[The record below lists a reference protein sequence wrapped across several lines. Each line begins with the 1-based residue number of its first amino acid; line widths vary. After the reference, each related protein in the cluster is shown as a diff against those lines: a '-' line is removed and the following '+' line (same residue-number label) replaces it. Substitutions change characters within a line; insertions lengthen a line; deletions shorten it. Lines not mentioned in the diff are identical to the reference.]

1 MKCGARNRKPVSAIT
16 DRAKRY
22 RANTPE
28 CRPNSPRRCELCGSR
43 RFLVVDHRD
52 GDESNGSPGN
62 LRYLCKRCNTALGAE
77 MAMAGK
83 GTRTRQYN
91 PMPVASLFEVAEG
104 IRLASETVPERRPNP
119 VFGASSPAEYL
130 AAIAVLEGSLPG
142 DSVTARRLVHNTPAA
157 IRAQAQEHAAGHVA
171 IDAMLGNPHGGDY
184 GGYTFEQVAAAFGG
198 GMDAADARKIIREV
212 RDSGDLSAYQREVW
226 RRRRGRYGPSGWPG
240 GGADVPF

>member
-28 CRPNSPRRCELCGSR
+28 CRPAGPKRCELCGSK

-52 GDESNGSPGN
+52 GNEANGSPAN
-62 LRYLCKRCNTALGAE
+62 LRWLCRSCNTVEGSQ

-91 PMPVASLFEVAEG
+91 PLPAASLLEVAEG
-104 IRLASETVPERRPNP
+104 LQLASELAPRRRNP
-119 VFGASSPAEYL
+119 VFGASSAAEYL

-142 DSVTARRLVHNTPAA
+142 DPVTARRLVHNTPAA
-157 IRAQAQEHAAGHVA
+157 IRAEAQQQAAGHVA
-171 IDAMLGNPHGGDY
+171 IDAMLGNPFGGNY
-184 GGYTFEQVAAAFGG
+184 GGYTFEQVAAAFAG
-198 GMDAADARKIIREV
+198 GMPGAEARKVIREV
-212 RDSGDLSAYQREVW
+212 RDSGDLPSYQREVW
-226 RRRRGRYGPSGWPG
+226 RRRRGRYGPSGWPSAG
-240 GGADVPF
+240 SDVPF